1 MTVRSNLIRGEVRE
15 RISGN
20 PVGIFYYIDFKG
32 RDASKAYYIL
42 LSESNRDI
50 EIFPFI
56 DFKFTLLHTS
66 HEARHIS
73 KVGDNK

>member
-1 MTVRSNLIRGEVRE
+1 MTTRSNLIRGEVKE
-15 RISGN
+15 RTSGN
-20 PVGIFYYIDFKG
+20 SVGIFYYIDLKG
-32 RDASKAYYIL
+32 RDVSKAYYVL
-42 LSESNRDI
+42 LEESSKDV

-66 HEARHIS
+66 HEAAHIS

>member
-1 MTVRSNLIRGEVRE
+1 MTTRSNLLRGKVIE
-15 RISGN
+15 RTSGN
-20 PVGIFYYIDFKG
+20 FVGFFYYIDFKG

-42 LSESNRDI
+42 LAESNKDV

-66 HEARHIS
+66 HEARHLS